1 MGHVVHH
8 QDASGTT
15 HLDEVASLYAAL
27 ERVEELRNR
36 DGASAVRVFREV
48 PVEVR
53 TYYKAVAVDDAPA
66 PTSPAW
72 SGSAEVPSGAMP
84 LVPPVAVR
92 EDVVEEAAAD
102 EPASTESHRRPL
114 FSRG

>member
-15 HLDEVASLYAAL
+15 HLDEVASLDAAL

-53 TYYKAVAVDDAPA
+53 TYYKAVAVEEA
-66 PTSPAW
+66 PTAPAW

-84 LVPPVAVR
+84 LVPSVAVR